1 MDFEIPPGL
10 TNLLEDFTVSVL
22 REKPEDL
29 VDFAVDYFVE
39 MQRSGQCTRKQIS
52 FQTDEVMRDEE
63 PMQTASDEDDEPME
77 PPPMMNRYARRK
89 SVAAEKYDPEAEDD
103 DDEKEQL
110 EEVMDAMFDMKV
122 KPDDHIIDQ
131 GDDGDNFYVIQSGT
145 YDIFVKT
152 DVGDKCVGGYAGS
165 GSFGELAL
173 MYNMPRAATIVATS
187 EGSLWA
193 MNRTTFRRILMKS
206 AFKKRKMYEAL
217 LEGVPMLQTLEKYE
231 RMNLADA
238 LQPLSFDEDIAIIKQ
253 GDSADGMYFIESGTV
268 CISVRNEANED
279 QEVTRLSRGQ
289 YFGELAL
296 VTQKPR
302 AATATSVE
310 AVKLAYLERQAFER
324 LLGPCMDLMK
334 RNVSL
339 YEDQLVKLFG
349 SQTNISES

>member
-1 MDFEIPPGL
+1 
-10 TNLLEDFTVSVL
+10 
-22 REKPEDL
+22 
-29 VDFAVDYFVE
+29 
-39 MQRSGQCTRKQIS
+39 
-52 FQTDEVMRDEE
+52 MRDEE

-103 DDEKEQL
+103 DDEKIVYPKTDEQRFSLKKAIKDILLFRALDSEQL